1 MSGGVAQNIKAN
13 KLIAELKDL
22 NNLFIPPGPGDESIS
37 IGAAFLEYISRTN
50 KVKSLE
56 QISGYLGPSFSEEYI
71 NKVIK
76 DKLSKEFTCTKAN
89 NKDCAKI
96 LAKGEVI
103 ARFSNDKMEFGARLK
118 EIRISLNCSQ
128 KELSE
133 QTGLNLRTIQRIEN
147 NEVKPS
153 LYSLKVIGEASNTD
167 LSDFIKTS
175 EAKPYEFNVNLKITD
190 MNQFLNDLKAL
201 VKTHW
206 KTIFIIILVIYL
218 FTSYTDI
225 KSGIMDAWSGK

>member
-1 MSGGVAQNIKAN
+1 
-13 KLIAELKDL
+13 
-22 NNLFIPPGPGDESIS
+22 
-37 IGAAFLEYISRTN
+37 
-50 KVKSLE
+50 
-56 QISGYLGPSFSEEYI
+56 
-71 NKVIK
+71 
-76 DKLSKEFTCTKAN
+76 
-89 NKDCAKI
+89 
-96 LAKGEVI
+96 
-103 ARFSNDKMEFGARLK
+103 MEFGARLK
-118 EIRISLNCSQ
+118 EIRTSLNCSQ

-153 LYSLKVIGEASNTD
+153 LYSLKVIGESLNTD

-175 EAKPYEFNVNLKITD
+175 ESKPYEFNLNLKITD

-206 KTIFIIILVIYL
+206 KTIFIIVLVIYL

-225 KSGIMDAWSGK
+225 KAGIMDAWNGK

>member
-1 MSGGVAQNIKAN
+1 MTPICQ
-13 KLIAELKDL
+13 LIIHLHV
-22 NNLFIPPGPGDESIS
+22 S
-37 IGAAFLEYISRTN
+37 
-50 KVKSLE
+50 
-56 QISGYLGPSFSEEYI
+56 YLQ
-71 NKVIK
+71 
-76 DKLSKEFTCTKAN
+76 
-89 NKDCAKI
+89 
-96 LAKGEVI
+96 
-103 ARFSNDKMEFGARLK
+103 MEFGARLK
-118 EIRISLNCSQ
+118 EIRTSLNCSQ

-153 LYSLKVIGEASNTD
+153 LYSLKVIGEALNTD

-175 EAKPYEFNVNLKITD
+175 ESKPYEFNLNLKITD

-206 KTIFIIILVIYL
+206 KTIFIIVLVIYL

-225 KSGIMDAWSGK
+225 KAGIMDAWSGK